1 MADTTTTNL
10 GLTKP
15 EVGASADTWGTKL
28 NTDLDT
34 IDALFAAAGTG
45 TSVGVNIGT
54 GKVLTIAGSITANG
68 SSISPTE
75 LSYLDTVSS
84 NIQTQLNAKEPT
96 ITTLTVAKGGTGA
109 ATLTGY
115 VKGNGTSAFTASS
128 TIPTSDLSGSVSLTT
143 QVSGTLPVAN
153 GGTGATSLTSGYLV
167 KGNGTSA
174 ASASVVYDNGTN
186 VGIGTTGPSFK
197 LDVQGN
203 SSSTAT
209 VVRSRNN
216 DTSASSLAAFNCST
230 GEGVNAEWY
239 SYSSANWFGTKS
251 NHPQIFITNNS
262 ERMRIDTSGN
272 LGVGTSSPGCKLD
285 VSGAIR
291 STGTGAILSVS
302 KRSTGTGD
310 AWGMYSQSGE
320 LNFYDYT
327 AAASRVV
334 INSSGN
340 VGIGNTGNSGYRLF
354 ATGSDA
360 TSSNYTVVLQ
370 NSSNANL
377 FWVRNDGK
385 ILTGAAAASPYN
397 NTTANAANMFVDSA
411 GELYRS
417 TSSARYKT
425 DIQDATHGLS
435 DVLALRPVTYKGLN
449 DGDTVFGGLI
459 AEEVDAAG
467 LTEFVAYDEQ
477 GRPDALHYGPMV
489 SVLIKAIQELTARV
503 AELEGK

>member
-45 TSVGVNIGT
+45 TSVGVNVGAGKTLAVAGT
-54 GKVLTIAGSITANG
+54 LSLTGNVSANG
-68 SSISPTE
+68 ATISPTE

-96 ITTLTVAKGGTGA
+96 ITTLTVAKGGTG
-109 ATLTGY
+109 
-115 VKGNGTSAFTASS
+115 SS
-128 TIPTSDLSGSVSLTT
+128 
-143 QVSGTLPVAN
+143 
-153 GGTGATSLTSGYLV
+153 SLTSGYLV

-174 ASASVVYDNGTN
+174 VSASVIYDNGTN
-186 VGIGTTGPSFK
+186 IGIGTSGPSFK

-203 SSSTAT
+203 SSSTAI
-209 VVRSRNN
+209 VSRVYNG

-230 GEGVNAEWY
+230 GQGVNAEWY

-251 NHPQIFITNNS
+251 NHPQLFITNNS
-262 ERMRIDTSGN
+262 ERMRIDSSGN
-272 LGVGTSSPGCKLD
+272 VGIGTSSPGSKLD

-291 STGTGAILSVS
+291 STGTAAILTVS

-327 AAASRVV
+327 AAATRVT

-340 VGIGNTGNSGYRLF
+340 VGIGNVGNSGYRLF
-354 ATGSDA
+354 VTGSDA
-360 TSSNYTVVLQ
+360 TSSNYAVVLQ
-370 NSSNANL
+370 NSAAANL

-385 ILTGAAAASPYN
+385 ILTGAAAASPFN
-397 NTTANAANMFVDSA
+397 NTTGNAANMYVDSA

-425 DIQDATHGLS
+425 DIQDAVHGLNE
-435 DVLALRPVTYKGLN
+435 VLSLRPVTYKGLN

-467 LTEFVAYDEQ
+467 LTEFVAYDEE

-489 SVLIKAIQELTARV
+489 SLLIKAVQELTARV